1 MGETLEKTRLNLG
14 IIPLVDAA
22 PLIVARDLGFFARHG
37 LDVEVVVESA
47 WASIRDKIVA
57 GLLDAAQMLAPMPLA
72 ATLGIDGIGVPMVT
86 ALSLNLN
93 GNSIAVSEALYREL
107 GLIRREPMAV
117 GSALKALLAREREQG
132 LPPRVFAHVFPFS
145 THHYQ
150 LRYWLA
156 ASGIDPDHDL
166 RLVVVPP
173 QLTVAHLRAGR
184 IDAFCAGAPWGAVAE
199 QAGVGQRIVTSRQ
212 IWNNAPEKVLGVTRD
227 WAQAHPNTHRALVC
241 ALIDACRWL
250 DAPEH
255 RGQAAQCVI
264 DAAILDAPPATIRS
278 TLEAAVASDPSFGV
292 GLVFHHGAANFP
304 WLSHAVWFIEQ
315 MRRWGQLPA
324 GTQALQIA
332 REVYQPDIYRLAASR
347 IGVICP
353 DTDCKSEGEHEAPW
367 TLQTRN
373 GPLAMGGD
381 RYCDAGVFG
390 VSTD

>member
-1 MGETLEKTRLNLG
+1 MRVSLEKTRLTLG
-14 IIPLVDAA
+14 VIPLIDAT
-22 PLIVARDLGFFARHG
+22 PVLVARDLGFFARHG

-93 GNSIAVSEALYREL
+93 GNSIAVSESLYREL
-107 GLIRREPMAV
+107 GLIRREPVAV
-117 GSALKALLAREREQG
+117 GAALRTLLAHERAQG

-156 ASGIDPDHDL
+156 ASGIDPDQDL

-184 IDAFCAGAPWGAVAE
+184 IDGFCAGAPWGAVAE
-199 QAGVGQRIVTSRQ
+199 QAGVGQRILNSRQ

-227 WAQAHPNTHRALVC
+227 WALAHPNTHRALVA

-250 DAPEH
+250 DEPEH
-255 RGQAAQCVI
+255 RVQAAQCLI

-278 TLEAAVASDPSFGV
+278 ALEAPVSHDPFLGA

-304 WLSHAVWFIEQ
+304 WLSQAVWFIEQ
-315 MRRWGQLPA
+315 MRRWNQLP
-324 GTQALQIA
+324 GDSDALGLA
-332 REVYQPDIYRLAASR
+332 REVYLPDLYRAAAAAV
-347 IGVICP
+347 GVTSP
-353 DTDCKSEGEHEAPW
+353 ATDDKAEGEHAEPW
-367 TLQTRN
+367 SLQTPE
-373 GPLAMGGD
+373 GPILMGSNQFFDG
-381 RYCDAGVFG
+381 RVYRTG
-390 VSTD
+390 